1 MQWGGQSWEIPGEI
15 FRPKEQRTPWLWAAR
30 LSCRA
35 GPGGDQHGC
44 RGAGDLG
51 VAEAVGLGWGRSGR
65 PRGSGEALRCA
76 QSGVGSLWA
85 QELEAK
91 QCHSF
96 TFLKNN
102 QDESH
107 VK

>member
-1 MQWGGQSWEIPGEI
+1 MQGGSQSWEIPGEI
-15 FRPKEQRTPWLWAAR
+15 SRPKEQCTPRPRAAR

-51 VAEAVGLGWGRSGR
+51 AVGAVGPGWGRSGR

-85 QELEAK
+85 QGLEAK

-96 TFLKNN
+96 TSLKNN